1 VGALAAPIAGGA
13 LLAVKLPLQK
23 LPWAPA
29 LVLGVGAL
37 ARAGLAVVCVPRFDG
52 LRLDELRISEA
63 QWRES
68 RSSYARA

>member
-13 LLAVKLPLQK
+13 LLAMKLPLQK

-37 ARAGLAVVCVPRFDG
+37 ACAGLAVVCVRGFDS
-52 LRLDELRISEA
+52 LRLDEFRISEA

-68 RSSYARA
+68 RSSDARA